1 MNKSII
7 TTAIIAMPLAFTACS
22 DNNHLDLDIEDN
34 KYSNYPEDY
43 FTGGKLGT
51 VHQISS
57 SSFEQPAP
65 AVDEQG
71 LSQAF
76 NLGEYFFE
84 RPFTENEK
92 PFTGLGPLYIR
103 RSCMHCHIG
112 YGHGKR
118 QLKYDSN
125 TIGNGYILMITDEND
140 IVVQSFGWVAMD
152 RLQLLSNH
160 SLTRRKWILHGT
172 NIPTSGATNSPTGR
186 NTR

>member
-1 MNKSII
+1 MNKIKI
-7 TTAIIAMPLAFTACS
+7 LAIVAMPLAFTACS
-22 DNNHLDLDIEDN
+22 DDKTLDQDIDSN

-51 VHQISS
+51 IHQISS

-65 AVDEQG
+65 AVEQQG

-76 NLGEYFFE
+76 TLGEYFFE

-140 IVVQSFGWVAMD
+140 IVVQSFGWVAMG
-152 RLQLLSNH
+152 QA
-160 SLTRRKWILHGT
+160 TAPFKPAI
-172 NIPTSGATNSPTGR
+172 TSFVIS
-186 NTR
+186 